1 MTRGGAKLRKLSH
14 EKFPEGKVSAHRPW
28 RGVIL
33 GESDKD
39 REKKALLIAKQIREE
54 RVLNSLVCRLLCR

>member
-14 EKFPEGKVSAHRPW
+14 EKFLEGKVSAHRPW

-39 REKKALLIAKQIREE
+39 LEKKGLLIA
-54 RVLNSLVCRLLCR
+54 

>member
-1 MTRGGAKLRKLSH
+1 MTWGGAKLRKLSH

-39 REKKALLIAKQIREE
+39 LEKKGLLIA
-54 RVLNSLVCRLLCR
+54 